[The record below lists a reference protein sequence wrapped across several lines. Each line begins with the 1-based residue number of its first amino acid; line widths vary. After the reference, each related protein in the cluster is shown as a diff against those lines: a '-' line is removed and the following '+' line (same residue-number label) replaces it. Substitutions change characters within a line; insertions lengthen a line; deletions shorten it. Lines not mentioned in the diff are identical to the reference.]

1 MARAL
6 DRHLTIED
14 WLAYAGE
21 PDERYELVDGR
32 LVAMNPPKTWH
43 GGIANEIGRVCS
55 EALRERF
62 PCRALQGAGLEIR
75 RKPKAKGYI
84 PDIVVTC
91 EPLDENRATVQE
103 PRLVIEVLSPSTDRF
118 DQTDKL
124 EDYKG
129 LPSVEEIWLVMSEY
143 RLVLQAVRMPEGWGR
158 PEAFIGKA
166 SFHSPVLGIAVALD
180 DIYRYT
186 PMGRPAEPDEE
197 PDPA

>member
-1 MARAL
+1 
-6 DRHLTIED
+6 
-14 WLAYAGE
+14 
-21 PDERYELVDGR
+21 
-32 LVAMNPPKTWH
+32 
-43 GGIANEIGRVCS
+43 
-55 EALRERF
+55 
-62 PCRALQGAGLEIR
+62 
-75 RKPKAKGYI
+75 
-84 PDIVVTC
+84 
-91 EPLDENRATVQE
+91 VQE

-118 DQTDKL
+118 DQTAKL

-166 SFHSPVLGIAVALD
+166 TFNSPVLGVAVALD

-186 PMGRPAEPDEE
+186 PMGRRPDEE